1 MGETNGEEWGKVMT
15 LADSF
20 TWFDWWRCVQVRTIP
35 RTNKLC
41 LVLKIWQSPTS
52 EWEKVAGPYCYFP
65 ESFSHLPPAAP
76 FSSKSMRYILVQWRR
91 RKKIVLMI
99 AELAQSNNLSAFF
112 FLGHFVKVTTHLS
125 KKKDT
130 HTHIYTYDICQSQF
144 LLARC
149 QVPINPYINLNYQP
163 CKHIEVGKFFK
174 RSFSSFF
181 IFLNCFL
188 NPRHWY
194 TLLHWQLPQRKK

>member
-1 MGETNGEEWGKVMT
+1 MGETNGEGWGKVMT

-35 RTNKLC
+35 TTNKLC

-65 ESFSHLPPAAP
+65 ESFSHLPPQLLH

-99 AELAQSNNLSAFF
+99 AELTQVIIYQCFFF

-130 HTHIYTYDICQSQF
+130 YIYLWYLSITIFACPVSSS
-144 LLARC
+144 
-149 QVPINPYINLNYQP
+149 YQP
-163 CKHIEVGKFFK
+163 LHQPELLTMQAH
-174 RSFSSFF
+174 RSG
-181 IFLNCFL
+181 
-188 NPRHWY
+188 
-194 TLLHWQLPQRKK
+194 